1 MKLLGVEIVNY
12 ACFQRQFVPIREG
25 LNLLVGK
32 NNSGKTALL
41 KSIAA
46 LSAIP
51 MEGRPF
57 ISQEARKFTNELTG
71 YLREEPQDNY
81 EARIFFEL
89 EQGDPLPITGDQTS
103 WNALIASQ
111 EIVAIYSFIFMPSK
125 SDDPVIFRSATLKIE
140 KQPSLEFF
148 SSTADGFIYRGFQS
162 ENGKFREGQTTR
174 INSGGRSISGPESK
188 SYWMPLPASDYFKPL
203 LPLLESRYVG
213 ALRVAAPWVGFQT
226 AEVLLDNA
234 ENLSVFLQTLR
245 GNKVRAFRQIE
256 KIVKEIFPD
265 LTSVNPAMQPNR
277 VYITLTREGMEQD
290 IPLTHSG
297 TGVEQ
302 VLAIATF
309 AITAEP
315 GAILLL
321 DEPHSFLHPTA
332 ERQLIRFLNEDNK
345 HRYVIAT
352 HSAVFIN
359 SVEAE
364 RITHVEAPGLPYDPE
379 PAPPEIGRVLRD
391 LGYRNSDILFYDSLI
406 VVEGKSDKTILP
418 HLLRASGIPS
428 TALSAI
434 GFPTMEG
441 VPGDARSL
449 QIAVQKYEKLLK
461 ALSHA
466 RQPHV
471 YLFDGDR
478 TREDVKLLTEM
489 RDATGKDAVPVKFL
503 PRTEIENYLLVPEAI
518 AAALH
523 EEARLADVEIKV
535 TEATVR
541 EKVDEFLKSDE
552 KELFPY
558 EKGTEP
564 VKTVKA
570 SVLLQKLYA
579 SVENLVYDKDKSGG
593 LIAHHLNSKN
603 QPALHELRELLKDI
617 LPT

>member
-41 KSIAA
+41 KA
-46 LSAIP
+46 LSALSALP
-51 MEGRPF
+51 MEGRPYVP
-57 ISQEARKFTNELTG
+57 QETRKFVNDLAG
-71 YLREEPQDNY
+71 YLREPGTTDAY
-81 EARIFFEL
+81 EVNILFEV
-89 EQGDPLPITGDQTS
+89 EEGDTLPIDGDQAS
-103 WNALIASQ
+103 WNGFISKHRTTAS
-111 EIVAIYSFIFMPSK
+111 YSFMFMPRQSE
-125 SDDPVIFRSATLKIE
+125 DQVIFRSAQLQIE
-140 KQPSLEFF
+140 GQAPLDFLGANDQGFF
-148 SSTADGFIYRGFQS
+148 YHGFQS
-162 ENGKFREGQTTR
+162 EGSRFRETVATR
-174 INSGGRSISGPESK
+174 ISSSGRAISGPDRK
-188 SYWMPLPASDYFKPL
+188 NYWVPLPTSDYFKPL
-203 LPLLESRYVG
+203 LPLLGSRYV
-213 ALRVAAPWVGFQT
+213 AVHRVAAPWVGFQT

-290 IPLTHSG
+290 IPLSHSG

-359 SVEAE
+359 SVEAD
-364 RITHVEAPGLPYDPE
+364 RITHVEAPGLPYDSQ

-418 HLLRASGIPS
+418 HLLRASGISS
-428 TALSAI
+428 TALSGI

-441 VPGDARSL
+441 TPSDTRSL
-449 QIAVQKYEKLLK
+449 QIAVQKYEKLLN

-478 TREDVKLLTEM
+478 TREDVKLLTGM

-541 EKVDEFLKSDE
+541 EKIDEFLKSDE

-558 EKGTEP
+558 GKGAEP
-564 VKTVKA
+564 LKTVKG

-579 SVENLVYDKDKSGG
+579 SVENLVYDKDKSGR
-593 LIAHHLNSKN
+593 LIAHHL
-603 QPALHELRELLKDI
+603 
-617 LPT
+617 

>member
-1 MKLLGVEIVNY
+1 
-12 ACFQRQFVPIREG
+12 
-25 LNLLVGK
+25 
-32 NNSGKTALL
+32 
-41 KSIAA
+41 
-46 LSAIP
+46 
-51 MEGRPF
+51 
-57 ISQEARKFTNELTG
+57 
-71 YLREEPQDNY
+71 
-81 EARIFFEL
+81 
-89 EQGDPLPITGDQTS
+89 
-103 WNALIASQ
+103 
-111 EIVAIYSFIFMPSK
+111 
-125 SDDPVIFRSATLKIE
+125 
-140 KQPSLEFF
+140 
-148 SSTADGFIYRGFQS
+148 
-162 ENGKFREGQTTR
+162 
-174 INSGGRSISGPESK
+174 
-188 SYWMPLPASDYFKPL
+188 
-203 LPLLESRYVG
+203 
-213 ALRVAAPWVGFQT
+213 VGFQT

-245 GNKVRAFRQIE
+245 GNKPRAFRQIE

-321 DEPHSFLHPTA
+321 DEPHSFLHPAA

-345 HRYVIAT
+345 HRYVIGT

-359 SVEAE
+359 SVEAD
-364 RITHVEAPGLPYDPE
+364 RITHVEAPGAPYNPKLS
-379 PAPPEIGRVLRD
+379 PPEIGSVLLD

-418 HLLRASGIPS
+418 HLLRASGTPS
-428 TALSAI
+428 TALSGI

-441 VPGDARSL
+441 VPGDTRSL

-466 RQPHV
+466 RQPHM

-478 TREDVKLLTEM
+478 TLEDVKLLTGM

-518 AAALH
+518 VAALH
-523 EEARLADVEIKV
+523 EEARLADVEIKI

-541 EKVDEFLKSDE
+541 DKIDGFLKGDE
-552 KELFPY
+552 KELFPHG
-558 EKGTEP
+558 KGTEP
-564 VKTVKA
+564 LKTVKA

-579 SVENLVYDKDKSGG
+579 SVGNLVYDKDKSGR
-593 LIAHHLNSKN
+593 LIASHLSSKN
-603 QPALHELRELLKDI
+603 QPALAELRDLLKDA